1 MMKKNMG
8 WMDRIIR
15 VLVSVVFVV
24 LHFTGVVD
32 GVLGKVLLAMAAV
45 FTLTSLISFCPLY
58 RLVGFSTCRVKE

>member
-1 MMKKNMG
+1 MKKNMG

-15 VLVSVVFVV
+15 LLVSVILVV

-45 FTLTSLISFCPLY
+45 FTLTSLCSFCPLY
-58 RLVGFSTCRVKE
+58 RLLGINTCKTNV